1 MSEIGDRLRAWVK
14 DADLLFTQIV
24 ELNEIA
30 SLIDERTAELPLG
43 GDGKPI
49 KPGQNVRAMSIG
61 NSDVGVVMSI
71 RFDADGLI
79 EIAVEREGVMRIISP
94 EWLAHERPDS
104 WERIADEPDAWCDR
118 TDVDGDARGE
128 PRALAGRIRR
138 LASKGGE
145 R

>member
-30 SLIDERTAELPLG
+30 SLIDERTVELPLG

-71 RFDADGLI
+71 RFEADGLI

-94 EWLAHERPDS
+94 EWLDHERPDS
-104 WERIADEPDAWCDR
+104 WERIADEIETRVAIDD
-118 TDVDGDARGE
+118 DDEARIRHE
-128 PRALAGRIRR
+128 LAERIRALAG
-138 LASKGGE
+138 KGDG